1 MATTAGKRE
10 RERAKQEKAQAKAE
24 RKAARQA
31 AEPEE
36 GDVPSGRSEAE
47 VIEDLGDLHRA
58 LENGA
63 VSPEEFEERRDQ
75 LRRELEQ
82 LS

>member
-31 AEPEE
+31 AEPDGEE
-36 GDVPSGRSEAE
+36 IPSGRSESE
-47 VIEDLGDLHRA
+47 VIEDLGALHRA
-58 LENGA
+58 LETGE
-63 VSPEEFEERRDQ
+63 VSPEDFEERRDQ